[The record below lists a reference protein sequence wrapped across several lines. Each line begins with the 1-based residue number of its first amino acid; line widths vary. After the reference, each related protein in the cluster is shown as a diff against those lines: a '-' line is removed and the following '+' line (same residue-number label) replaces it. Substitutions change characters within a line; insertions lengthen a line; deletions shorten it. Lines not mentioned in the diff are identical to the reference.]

1 MIFRTCSGGI
11 SSLAG
16 STYPNF
22 LDVPY
27 LFAFNA
33 CHLRAARDKTTN
45 TIHIHPSVSRA
56 SHITRQHAS
65 SRASDDAVFRIRD
78 SRARPSR
85 PPLSLS
91 LPRSPPHTHAHEHT
105 RTFLSNLLA
114 HANIHIVPIARVIAR
129 HCAIGRTPPPV
140 YPRSQRSPLPSSLS
154 TGDRSRGCDGCDARA
169 RRDLSSRRASR
180 SSPLVARL
188 APPSRCDVAARRQVV
203 FQSLRNC
210 LVMIGRLNT
219 SQINPTLRDARRR
232 RRRRWR
238 WRRRWRRWCRA
249 RSVLG
254 ARARAVGERC
264 G

>member
-188 APPSRCDVAARRQVV
+188 APPSRCDVAARP
-203 FQSLRNC
+203 QS
-210 LVMIGRLNT
+210 
-219 SQINPTLRDARRR
+219 
-232 RRRRWR
+232 
-238 WRRRWRRWCRA
+238 
-249 RSVLG
+249 
-254 ARARAVGERC
+254 
-264 G
+264 

>member
-33 CHLRAARDKTTN
+33 CHLRAVRDNTTN
-45 TIHIHPSVSRA
+45 TTHIHPSVSRA
-56 SHITRQHAS
+56 SHITREQAS
-65 SRASDDAVFRIRD
+65 SRASDDCFAFDCFAFAI
-78 SRARPSR
+78 RARAPHR

-91 LPRSPPHTHAHEHT
+91 LPLSPPHTHAHEHT

-140 YPRSQRSPLPSSLS
+140 NPRSLIAPSVV
-154 TGDRSRGCDGCDARA
+154 
-169 RRDLSSRRASR
+169 SRRAI
-180 SSPLVARL
+180 AR
-188 APPSRCDVAARRQVV
+188 V
-203 FQSLRNC
+203 
-210 LVMIGRLNT
+210 
-219 SQINPTLRDARRR
+219 
-232 RRRRWR
+232 RWMKH
-238 WRRRWRRWCRA
+238 A
-249 RSVLG
+249 
-254 ARARAVGERC
+254 
-264 G
+264 